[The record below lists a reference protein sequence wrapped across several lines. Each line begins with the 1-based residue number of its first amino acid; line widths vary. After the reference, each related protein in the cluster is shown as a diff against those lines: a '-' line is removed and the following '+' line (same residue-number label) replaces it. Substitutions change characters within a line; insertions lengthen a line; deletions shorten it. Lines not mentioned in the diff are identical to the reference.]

1 MSSYIDVVHPDRHAP
16 YLDIPN
22 DVIEYLHYLDFVKL
36 RSPRTVNGYY
46 LDLRGFFRYMMLQW
60 DRADD
65 ATPPEKIDLTGISTR
80 DIAGITKRDIFGYL
94 DYARNADNGP
104 KARARKLS
112 ALKGFFHYMCT
123 QVNKLP
129 VNPTENISLG
139 TPQKALPKYL
149 TENEAVELL
158 KNIQSDFYER
168 DYCIITLFLN
178 CGMRLAELVTI
189 DLSDF
194 RDDTIRIVGKGNKER
209 LVYLNDAC
217 LFSLQRYKKA
227 RAALPNLADKDALF
241 VSKRTGKRLSARRVE
256 QIVARCLQSAGLSG
270 RGFSPHKLRHTAA
283 TLMYQGGVDMLA
295 LKEILGHENVSTT
308 QIYTHINRD
317 QLRQAVASSPLADKT
332 LAVTKVRKVPT
343 ALKTADSTSAAP
355 NRAASRRSVPGVSR
369 VARPHIILNSSPA
382 RRADQP
388 ASHRHKNSAAVS
400 VPIVA
405 NRYCT
410 SPAAP
415 FTAATEA
422 AQ

>member
-65 ATPPEKIDLTGISTR
+65 AAPPEKIDLTGISTR

-123 QVNKLP
+123 QVNKLT

-217 LFSLQRYKKA
+217 VEALQLYLRKRNTMEGLSPKEKA
-227 RAALPNLADKDALF
+227 VFITRMRKERISN
-241 VSKRTGKRLSARRVE
+241 RRVE
-256 QIVARCLQSAGLSG
+256 QLISGAMKAAGLK
-270 RGFSPHKLRHTAA
+270 GFSTHKLRHTAA
-283 TLMYQGGVDMLA
+283 TLMYQTGNVDILT
-295 LKEILGHENVSTT
+295 LKQLLGHSSVGTT
-308 QIYTHINRD
+308 QIYTHLQEFQVRSAIEENP
-317 QLRQAVASSPLADKT
+317 LGKVLPIKATKASLDT
-332 LAVTKVRKVPT
+332 TET
-343 ALKTADSTSAAP
+343 AGETSAENATAREDASEP
-355 NRAASRRSVPGVSR
+355 SGPMTAFKGAAQDGF
-369 VARPHIILNSSPA
+369 
-382 RRADQP
+382 RADI
-388 ASHRHKNSAAVS
+388 SAMS
-400 VPIVA
+400 IEETDDSSS
-405 NRYCT
+405 NT
-410 SPAAP
+410 
-415 FTAATEA
+415 
-422 AQ
+422 

>member
-65 ATPPEKIDLTGISTR
+65 AAPPEKIDLTGISTR

-123 QVNKLP
+123 QVNKLT

-209 LVYLNDAC
+209 IVYMGSSCRKAID
-217 LFSLQRYKKA
+217 RYLIE
-227 RAALPNLADKDALF
+227 RRQIILSDNRALF
-241 VSKRTGKRLSARRVE
+241 GSRDGNRISVSAVHRLVKKHLLA
-256 QIVARCLQSAGLSG
+256 AGLDASQ
-270 RGFSPHKLRHTAA
+270 FSAHKLRHTAA
-283 TLMYQGGVDMLA
+283 TLMLSNGVD
-295 LKEILGHENVSTT
+295 LKTLQEVLGHENLNTT
-308 QIYTHINRD
+308 QIYTHIESTELKIAAEAN
-317 QLRQAVASSPLADKT
+317 PLSHLSLDKPDNNN
-332 LAVTKVRKVPT
+332 KK
-343 ALKTADSTSAAP
+343 
-355 NRAASRRSVPGVSR
+355 
-369 VARPHIILNSSPA
+369 
-382 RRADQP
+382 
-388 ASHRHKNSAAVS
+388 
-400 VPIVA
+400 
-405 NRYCT
+405 
-410 SPAAP
+410 
-415 FTAATEA
+415 
-422 AQ
+422 

>member
-36 RSPRTVNGYY
+36 RSPRTVNY

-65 ATPPEKIDLTGISTR
+65 AIPPEKIDLTGISTR

-123 QVNKLP
+123 QVNKLTA
-129 VNPTENISLG
+129 NPTENISLG

-332 LAVTKVRKVPT
+332 FEEQP
-343 ALKTADSTSAAP
+343 SAP
-355 NRAASRRSVPGVSR
+355 DLGSDEGEESPDGTE
-369 VARPHIILNSSPA
+369 NS
-382 RRADQP
+382 
-388 ASHRHKNSAAVS
+388 
-400 VPIVA
+400 
-405 NRYCT
+405 
-410 SPAAP
+410 
-415 FTAATEA
+415 
-422 AQ
+422 